1 MDESAASR
9 MLPVAFRAFQRF
21 ARVLGVSSV
30 AFVAIQ
36 VVFVV
41 LGVVFG
47 VFELGFSSF
56 CWSRLHF
63 GRFGVP
69 WATASSVRA
78 VVRA

>member
-41 LGVVFG
+41 LDVFG